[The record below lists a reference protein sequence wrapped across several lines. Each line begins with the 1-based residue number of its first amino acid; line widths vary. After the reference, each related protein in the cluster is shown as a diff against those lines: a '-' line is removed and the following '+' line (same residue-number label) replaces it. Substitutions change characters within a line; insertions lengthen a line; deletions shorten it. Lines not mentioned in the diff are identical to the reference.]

1 MLFIQG
7 ILEKQRKRNK
17 NWQMS
22 QYIIPYQQMSVLA
35 NVCIGKCSIYISKC
49 HKNQARQ
56 KIGKCLDQQM
66 TYQQMCRL
74 ANVELANVAQQMS
87 GQQMSNQRMTAH
99 PIPRVAYKLLQV
111 TDVSCVYAGVR
122 DKITLCPEVFYVPI
136 VILHVIR
143 KKPLHRLT

>member
-1 MLFIQG
+1 MLGLAALFPLIKESKFFFPETQLLQMLFIQG

-22 QYIIPYQQMSVLA
+22 YSILA

-66 TYQQMCRL
+66 TYQQMYRL
-74 ANVELANVAQQMS
+74 ANVKLANVAQQMS
-87 GQQMSNQRMTAH
+87 GQQMSNWRMTAH
-99 PIPRVAYKLLQV
+99 RLRVTCRIGTALFA
-111 TDVSCVYAGVR
+111 DR
-122 DKITLCPEVFYVPI
+122 NIR
-136 VILHVIR
+136 ILHSLI
-143 KKPLHRLT
+143 KF